1 MTAPVPSVRA
11 AGVAAAEGGV
21 RLDEVPPGAALGE
34 QAADAAG
41 GDRGVLFAGGVDR
54 LHGHAYRQGV
64 AHRVYLVAQHGVLR
78 LPHGQGGALVR
89 GLGQPQHG
97 QVLLRVIVHQIGL
110 RLVVLVK
117 EHVQLAAAQGFARQ
131 DKVLHHVAVG
141 DDVLGVLALLAHEEA
156 GALPIGH
163 GPVRV
168 RRAGADEN
176 DAVQHALLEGG
187 RGGEHAGSHQHC
199 AQRQCG

>member
-1 MTAPVPSVRA
+1 MADAKDFLFEIGAEEMPSAPLNNAVKQLGSMIA
-11 AGVAAAEGGV
+11 KG
-21 RLDEVPPGAALGE
+21 LDEAGLAHGEVRVISSPRRLAALVANVATATDEVHEVKRGP
-34 QAADAAG
+34 AANIAFDADGNAT
-41 GDRGVLFAGGVDR
+41 
-54 LHGHAYRQGV
+54 
-64 AHRVYLVAQHGVLR
+64 
-78 LPHGQGGALVR
+78 
-89 GLGQPQHG
+89 
-97 QVLLRVIVHQIGL
+97 
-110 RLVVLVK
+110 K
-117 EHVQLAAAQGFARQ
+117 AAQGFARQ

-168 RRAGADEN
+168 RRAGADED

-187 RGGEHAGSHQHC
+187 GGGEHAGPHQHC